1 MLGCFSPHPP
11 TVSQNWYGRSI
22 VARTGKRQTIG
33 RSKDMLIAAF
43 IFVMSMAAV
52 IQFAVLSWRA
62 GLIRVASGSLAAEWQ
77 ASTAKSMISESFANI
92 TAYSKLCPDI
102 EAGSTPKLRSV
113 RAYYRCLQIL
123 GSLSNAIEPLRNL
136 QWTSR
141 EMALCTQYAAVTL
154 AQRLERNQAQ
164 LASVRSF

>member
-1 MLGCFSPHPP
+1 
-11 TVSQNWYGRSI
+11 
-22 VARTGKRQTIG
+22 
-33 RSKDMLIAAF
+33 MLIAAF

-52 IQFAVLSWRA
+52 VQFAVLSWRA
-62 GLIRVASGSLAAEWQ
+62 GLIRVASEPLAAEWQ
-77 ASTAKSMISESFANI
+77 ALADSTAKSMISDGFVNI

-102 EAGSTPKLRSV
+102 EAGSAPKLWSI
-113 RAYYRCLQIL
+113 RAYSRGLQLL
-123 GSLSNAIEPLRNL
+123 GSLSEAIEPLRNL
-136 QWTSR
+136 QWASR

>member
-1 MLGCFSPHPP
+1 
-11 TVSQNWYGRSI
+11 
-22 VARTGKRQTIG
+22 
-33 RSKDMLIAAF
+33 MLIAAF

-77 ASTAKSMISESFANI
+77 ASTAKSMISEGFANI

-113 RAYYRCLQIL
+113 QVYYRCLQL
-123 GSLSNAIEPLRNL
+123 VGSLSKAIEPLRNL
-136 QWTSR
+136 QWASR

-154 AQRLERNQAQ
+154 SQRLERNQAQ